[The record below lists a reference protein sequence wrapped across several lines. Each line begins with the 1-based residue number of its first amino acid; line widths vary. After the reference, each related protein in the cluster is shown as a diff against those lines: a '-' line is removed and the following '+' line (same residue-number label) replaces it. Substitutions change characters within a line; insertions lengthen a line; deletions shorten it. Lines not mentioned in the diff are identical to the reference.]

1 MGVVRSV
8 NSLRSSRTWDEEEEM
23 ANKYEDAYSELDEV
37 LSGLSG
43 SEGLTDD
50 EFRHKVDKIT

>member
-1 MGVVRSV
+1 V

-50 EFRHKVDKIT
+50 EFRHKVDRLT